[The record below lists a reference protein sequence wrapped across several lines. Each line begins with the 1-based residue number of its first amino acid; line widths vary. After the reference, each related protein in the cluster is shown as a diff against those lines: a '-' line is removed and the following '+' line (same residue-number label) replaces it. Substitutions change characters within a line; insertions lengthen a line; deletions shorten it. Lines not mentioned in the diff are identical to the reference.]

1 MNECMNEWINWGQNE
16 YNISLYV
23 MEGEPKLHK
32 TLPLRWMD
40 EEWMDVCMVGWMDGW
55 LLVLS
60 ELGCQ

>member
-1 MNECMNEWINWGQNE
+1 
-16 YNISLYV
+16 